1 MLEIGKTL
9 ISLDVIRKKF
19 CCDLSACAGACCVKG
34 DSGAPLNDE
43 ETEILEQ
50 VYPSVRKFMREEGI
64 NTVERQGLYV
74 IDSDG
79 ETVTPLINK
88 GECAYVVF
96 ENGIALC
103 AIEMAHKAGLTH
115 WKKPLSCHLYPV
127 RIKHYKHYDA
137 VNFDS
142 WDICSPAHVK
152 GRELGLPV
160 YVFVR
165 EALERAYGAEWFE
178 QLDYAAR
185 NLEVDEK

>member
-1 MLEIGKTL
+1 MLEIEKTL
-9 ISLDVIRKKF
+9 ISLDVLRKKF

-34 DSGAPLNDE
+34 DSGAPLNKDE
-43 ETEILEQ
+43 LGIIEE
-50 VYPSVRKFMREEGI
+50 VYPSVRQFMREEGI
-64 NTVERQGLYV
+64 DTVDRQGLYV
-74 IDSDG
+74 IDYER

-103 AIEMAHKAGLTH
+103 AIEMAYKAGLTD
-115 WKKPLSCHLYPV
+115 WKKPLSCHLYPI

-142 WDICSPAHVK
+142 WDICSPALAK
-152 GRELGLPV
+152 GNELGLPV

-165 EALERAYGAEWFE
+165 EALIRAYGSEWFE
-178 QLDYAAR
+178 HLDYAAR